1 MCSCFWC
8 LLLDLLLQSMC
19 LCLGFCCCALV
30 HDVLCLGFVVLAGLM
45 YRGLRGFPDSCLI
58 ICLVVGWRVVW

>member
-1 MCSCFWC
+1 MFGLAGLLRLLVLVSVLCLCLSGLVGRSCFWC

-30 HDVLCLGFVVLAGLM
+30 HDVLCLGLWC
-45 YRGLRGFPDSCLI
+45 LR
-58 ICLVVGWRVVW
+58 V